1 MSIKLKQPII
11 NGSLRATNFFNGR
24 LVTGADMT
32 REQTSRREAVW
43 RAGKAA
49 GEGIVYGLEV
59 EKDKDAGVNPIVT
72 VSKGLAVNRC
82 GQALY
87 LSDDTSVDLLQ
98 RFGTVNQ
105 PSTIFGDC
113 QPLQVGT
120 YAAGFGFYLLVL
132 SPAET
137 NEGSAPTSGLN
148 NASATCNTNV
158 ILETAQFNLLPVDP
172 FVKNDPL
179 PSDKLKLR
187 NHIAYRCFG
196 AGKSQE
202 LFKNPLGFPLDSY
215 GLLDEMRSSSLA
227 DSDVP
232 LAIIN
237 WTSKGVE
244 FVETWAVR
252 RRVTR
257 RDTDKNWTQLVKDR
271 RRSEAEAMMMQFAE
285 QIKNLEAA
293 GTNLSTVAATQ
304 YFRYLPPAG
313 LLPVVSGTQTGFNP
327 ATFFGSK
334 GSTIATI
341 DGDLLPVLLE
351 LALSHEPIDLNGS
364 KTIQL
369 YYVKE
374 NIGAAGTQNI
384 RKSLVFARHS
394 LPYMGQYVPAQQ
406 IFTYSPVLLPMPDE
420 NIFRWFINF
429 NQATIP
435 PFLSETPKPIKGSM
449 IIQLPDGAVI
459 KSIFVRGLMGDL
471 TPKAFTITLESQKL
485 DNKLSSTKI
494 VSANLSKVNTE
505 KFSQKVNASSPVK
518 VDNSVYQ
525 YVISAEWENGEIQQG
540 HGVPGGNQ
548 QVAMVEI
555 HSIQVICEI

>member
-24 LVTGADMT
+24 LVTGADLT

-59 EKDKDAGVNPIVT
+59 EKDKDAGVNPMVT

-98 RFGTVNQ
+98 RFGTVDQ
-105 PSTIFGDC
+105 PSTIFGNC

-132 SPAET
+132 SPVET

-148 NASATCNTNV
+148 NVSATCNTNV

-172 FVKNDPL
+172 FLKNETL
-179 PSDKLKLR
+179 PGDKLLR
-187 NHIAYRCFG
+187 NYLAYRCFG
-196 AGKSQE
+196 ASKSQD

-215 GLLDEMRSSSLA
+215 GLIDEMRSSSLA

-244 FVETWAVR
+244 FVETWGVR

-257 RDTDKNWTQLVKDR
+257 RDADKNWTQLVKDR
-271 RRSEAEAMMMQFAE
+271 RRSETEAMMMQFAE

-293 GTNLSTVAATQ
+293 GTNLSTIAATQ

-313 LLPVVSGTQTGFNP
+313 LLPVANGAQTGFNP
-327 ATFFGSK
+327 VTFFGSK

-341 DGDLLPVLLE
+341 DGELLPVLLE
-351 LALSHEPIDLNGS
+351 QALSHEPIDLNS
-364 KTIQL
+364 NKTVQL

-374 NIGAAGTQNI
+374 NIGAAGTQGI

-394 LPYMGQYVPAQQ
+394 LPYMGQYVPTQQ
-406 IFTYSPVLLPMPDE
+406 IFTFSPILLPLPDK
-420 NIFRWFINF
+420 NIFQWFINF
-429 NQATIP
+429 NQATVLP
-435 PFLSETPKPIKGSM
+435 SPNEPTKYIKGSM
-449 IIQLPDGAVI
+449 IVQLPDGAVI
-459 KSIFVRGLMGDL
+459 KAIIVRGLTGDL
-471 TPKAFTITLESQKL
+471 TPKIFTVTLESQKL
-485 DNKLSSTKI
+485 DSKQPNTTI
-494 VSANLSKVNTE
+494 VSANLSKIKTDT
-505 KFSQKVNASSPVK
+505 FSQKVNAQKAVT
-518 VDNSVYQ
+518 VDNSAYQ
-525 YVISAEWENGEIQQG
+525 YVISAEWQNGELQDGIG
-540 HGVPGGNQ
+540 APGGNQ
-548 QVAMVEI
+548 QVTMVEI
-555 HSIQVICEI
+555 NSIQVICEI

>member
-43 RAGKAA
+43 RAGRAA

-59 EKDKDAGVNPIVT
+59 EKDKDAGINPIVA

-98 RFGTVNQ
+98 RFGTVDQ
-105 PSTIFGDC
+105 TSTIFGDC

-137 NEGSAPTSGLN
+137 NEGSAPTSGLK
-148 NASATCNTNV
+148 NALSTCNTNV
-158 ILETAQFNLLPVDP
+158 ILETAQFNLLSVDP
-172 FVKNDPL
+172 FLKNDTL
-179 PSDKLKLR
+179 PGDKNKLR
-187 NHIAYRCFG
+187 NYLAYRCFG
-196 AGKSQE
+196 AAKSSD

-215 GLLDEMRSSSLA
+215 GLLDEMRSSSLS

-237 WTSKGVE
+237 WTAKGVE

-252 RRVTR
+252 RRVTG
-257 RDTDKNWTQLVKDR
+257 RDGDKNWTQLVKDR

-313 LLPVVSGTQTGFNP
+313 LLPVASGALTGFNP
-327 ATFFGSK
+327 ATFFGAK
-334 GSTIATI
+334 GSSIATI

-351 LALSHEPIDLNGS
+351 QALSHEPIDLNGS
-364 KTIQL
+364 KTVQL

-374 NIGAAGTQNI
+374 NAGVAGTQNI

-406 IFTYSPVLLPMPDE
+406 IYTYSPVLLPLPDE

-429 NQATIP
+429 NQATVP
-435 PFLSETPKPIKGSM
+435 PFLNETSKPIKGSM
-449 IIQLPDGAVI
+449 IVQLPDGATI

-471 TPKAFTITLESQKL
+471 KPKVFTITLESQKI
-485 DNKLSSTKI
+485 DNKLSTTKI
-494 VSANLSKVNTE
+494 ALANLSKINTE

-518 VDNSVYQ
+518 VDNSAYQ
-525 YVISAEWENGEIQQG
+525 YVISAEWQNGADQQELRTA
-540 HGVPGGNQ
+540 GGNQ

>member
-1 MSIKLKQPII
+1 MSIKLKQPIV

-72 VSKGLAVNRC
+72 VGKGLAVNRC

-98 RFGTVNQ
+98 RFGTVDQ

-137 NEGSAPTSGLN
+137 NEGSAPTSGLKN
-148 NASATCNTNV
+148 VLSTCNTNV

-172 FVKNDPL
+172 FLKNDPL
-179 PSDKLKLR
+179 PGDKLKLR
-187 NHIAYRCFG
+187 NHLAYRCFG
-196 AGKSQE
+196 ASKSSD

-257 RDTDKNWTQLVKDR
+257 RDSDKNWTQLVKDR

-313 LLPVVSGTQTGFNP
+313 LLPVVNGAQPGFNP
-327 ATFFGSK
+327 VTFFGSK
-334 GSTIATI
+334 GSSIATI

-364 KTIQL
+364 KTVQL

-374 NIGAAGTQNI
+374 NFGAAGAQI

-394 LPYMGQYVPAQQ
+394 LPYMGQYVPIQQ
-406 IFTYSPVLLPMPDE
+406 TFTYSPVLLPMPDE

-429 NQATIP
+429 NQATVP
-435 PFLSETPKPIKGSM
+435 PFLNETDKPIKGSM
-449 IIQLPDGAVI
+449 IIQLPDGSVI

-485 DNKLSSTKI
+485 DNKLSITKI
-494 VSANLSKVNTE
+494 VSANLSKINTE

-518 VDNSVYQ
+518 VDNSTYQ
-525 YVISAEWENGEIQQG
+525 YVISAEWQNSEEPQG
-540 HGVPGGNQ
+540 NRIAGNDQ